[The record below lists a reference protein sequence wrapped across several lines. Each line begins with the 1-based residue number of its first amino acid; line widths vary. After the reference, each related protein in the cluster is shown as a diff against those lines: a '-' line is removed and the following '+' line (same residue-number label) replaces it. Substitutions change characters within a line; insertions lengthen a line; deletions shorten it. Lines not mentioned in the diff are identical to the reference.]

1 MGGSTF
7 DLDFS
12 QSAPPSATPPQWGVT
27 WILADL
33 QLVTKFSSRFARK
46 AKKTHVALENPLNFF
61 ALRAKKSLEIFFA
74 LRAKILVHRA
84 SSKSNFL
91 LEETNLTVRRS
102 VTNFVSGFPDLVH
115 TGKSDVNYF
124 PMFLATRTET
134 L

>member
-1 MGGSTF
+1 MGYGILGF
-7 DLDFS
+7 CPHPGHFC
-12 QSAPPSATPPQWGVT
+12 WGVVGCVCVCGVEGVRGG
-27 WILADL
+27 WAS
-33 QLVTKFSSRFARK
+33 FERK
-46 AKKTHVALENPLNFF
+46 TPVNFF
-61 ALRAKKSLEIFFA
+61 LA